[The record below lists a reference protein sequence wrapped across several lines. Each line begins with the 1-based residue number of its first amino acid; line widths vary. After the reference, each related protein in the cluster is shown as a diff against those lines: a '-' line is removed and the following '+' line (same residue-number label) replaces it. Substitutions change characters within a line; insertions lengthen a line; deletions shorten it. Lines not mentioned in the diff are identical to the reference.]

1 MAITTAIRDG
11 ILFIQIDDVRLL
23 DEAKIQKLDQELEAA
38 VDASTEG
45 RIILDFSKVQ
55 FMSSSMLGKLVKT
68 QKKVT
73 GYKAKMKL
81 ANVSPEIKE
90 VFKITRL
97 DKLFSIEA
105 DIESARKAFLKKGL
119 FG

>member
-1 MAITTAIRDG
+1 MAITTATRDG

-23 DEAKIQKLDQELEAA
+23 DEGRIQQLDQELDAA
-38 VDASTEG
+38 IDASSET
-45 RIILDFSKVQ
+45 RVILDFSKVQ
-55 FMSSSMLGKLVKT
+55 FMSSSALGKLVKA

-73 GYKAKMKL
+73 GYKAKLKL
-81 ANVSPEIKE
+81 AAVSPEIAE

-97 DKLFSIEA
+97 DKLFDLEK
-105 DIESARKAFLKKGL
+105 DVESARKAFLKKGL

>member
-23 DEAKIQKLDQELEAA
+23 DEAKISKLEQELDAA
-38 VDASTEG
+38 IDASTEG
-45 RIILDFSKVQ
+45 RVILDFSKVQ

-97 DKLFSIEA
+97 DKLFSIEP
-105 DIESARKAFLKKGL
+105 DVESARKAFLKKGL